1 MQNINE
7 AKFYQALENI
17 FTGAKIEG
25 DGGYINL
32 LKIKSS
38 YYKLILERFKK
49 DVSAESGIIKD
60 SFKEEFF
67 DKLYSFFEKY
77 FSESGSVYFVK
88 TANWQRVY
96 EQVYTDNKDV
106 ILFWKTH
113 MLYYVKSDILFKDI
127 SAEIPDEQ
135 DGRAYNFHFDVGT
148 LKNKQNNEKKNL
160 FFDFSKKEISEK
172 DGKKTYYF
180 NVNYSEG
187 GKKTKTSEI
196 SGKLKIKEDILEK
209 AFAVF
214 KKQSEVDFF
223 INKNADAF
231 LNEQLDLYLHQ
242 ILLNT
247 ENKFDQERLDQLKTI
262 KVFAEKIISFIAQFE
277 NELVRIWNKPK
288 FVLNS
293 NYVITLDK
301 LTDEIINKLSKHSNL
316 KEQIKEWQE
325 LGMVD
330 NNFSFSERSESHKYL
345 SIDTK
350 RFKDLELDIL
360 ALFDNLDEALD
371 GRLIHSENYQALNT
385 LQERYKEKIQ
395 CIYIDPPYNTNSSPI
410 IYINNYK
417 DSSWLTIIHNRM
429 ELSRKLLKDNGINI
443 TAIDDIE
450 LRYLTVLQDNVFGKN
465 NYITTIIT
473 KCNPQGR
480 VADKISKTTEFH
492 ILHSKNLATIG
503 KLFIKKND
511 EKKPFPL
518 KRGGT
523 NSKRVERP
531 NRYYPILVKD
541 NKIYMIT
548 DEEYSKIYNREKQL
562 FNDNFVESL
571 KNKYESQGFSFILP
585 INQRDEK
592 VVWQRKFE
600 RVKEEKET
608 YIVKNNIIYTS
619 SSDVEIPK
627 TLWQDAKFS
636 NPQYGSSYL
645 KDILGHNKFETPKSI
660 NTIKQFLS
668 MFEST
673 GIYLDYFGGSG
684 TTAEAIIS
692 ANKEDDGDRKYI
704 IIELG
709 AHIDT
714 IIIPRIKKIIF
725 SDCWKN
731 GISQNGKGVSQF
743 FKYYSLEQYEN
754 TLRNMKYSEN
764 IPSTLWD
771 TKNPFETYIFK
782 ADQKFAD
789 VLSIE
794 SEILE
799 VDFNKLYKDIDFAE
813 TISNLKGLPI
823 KRITKTGVLLDG
835 ENKEMKTNYKDMA
848 NSEKIEFIR
857 LLKPLLWWGE

>member
-7 AKFYQALENI
+7 TKFYQALENI

-25 DGGYINL
+25 DSGYINL

-38 YYKLILERFKK
+38 YYKLILNQFKK
-49 DVSAESGIIKD
+49 DVNEESGIIKD

-88 TANWQRVY
+88 TTNWQRVY
-96 EQVYTDNKDV
+96 EQIYTDNKDV
-106 ILFWKTH
+106 ILFWKSR
-113 MLYYVKSDILFKDI
+113 MLYYVKSDILFQDI
-127 SAEIPDEQ
+127 SAEIPDES
-135 DGRAYNFHFDVGT
+135 DGLTYNFRFNVGT

-160 FFDFSKKEISEK
+160 SFDFEKTLEK
-172 DGKKTYYF
+172 DGKKAYIF
-180 NVNYSEG
+180 NVSYSES
-187 GKKTKTSEI
+187 GKKTKISEI
-196 SGKLKIKEDILEK
+196 SRQLKIKEDVLEK

-223 INKNADAF
+223 INKNANAF

-242 ILLNT
+242 ILLST
-247 ENKFDQERLDQLKTI
+247 ENKFDQERLNQLKTI
-262 KVFAEKIISFIAQFE
+262 KVFAKKIISFIAQFE
-277 NELVRIWNKPK
+277 DELVRIWNKSK

-301 LTDEIINKLSKHSNL
+301 LTNEIINKLSEHPNL
-316 KEQIKEWQE
+316 KEQIKEWRE
-325 LGMVD
+325 LGMID
-330 NNFSFSERSESHKYL
+330 NSFSFSERSEAHKYL
-345 SIDTK
+345 PIDTK
-350 RFKDLELDIL
+350 HFKNLELDIL
-360 ALFDNLDEALD
+360 DLFGNLDETLD

-385 LQERYKEKIQ
+385 LQEKYKEKIQ

-429 ELSRKLLKDNGINI
+429 ELSKKLLKDNGINI
-443 TAIDDIE
+443 TSIDDIE
-450 LRYLTVLQDNVFGKN
+450 LRYLTALQDDVFGKN
-465 NYITTIIT
+465 NYITTIVT

-492 ILHSKNLATIG
+492 VLHSKNLESID
-503 KLFIKKND
+503 KLFVKKNN

-523 NSKRVERP
+523 NSKRKERP
-531 NRYYPILVKD
+531 NRYYPILIKD

-548 DEEYSKIYNREKQL
+548 DEEYSKIYNREYRC
-562 FNDNFVESL
+562 FNDVFVENL
-571 KNKYESQGFSFILP
+571 KNKYEKSGFSFVLP
-585 INQRDEK
+585 INQRGEK
-592 VVWQRKFE
+592 VVWQRTFE

-608 YIVKNNIIYTS
+608 YIVKNNIIYTPS
-619 SSDVEIPK
+619 FDVEIPK
-627 TLWQDAKFS
+627 TLWDDVIFS

-645 KDILGHNKFETPKSI
+645 KDILGHSKFETPKSI

-668 MFEST
+668 MFNPT

-684 TTAEAIIS
+684 TTAEAIIN

-704 IIELG
+704 IIELD

-725 SDCWKN
+725 SDCWKK
-731 GISQNGKGVSQF
+731 GTREKGKGVSQF

-754 TLRNMKYSEN
+754 TLRNMKYSN
-764 IPSTLWD
+764 NTPSNLWD
-771 TKNPFETYIFK
+771 NKNPFETYIFK

-789 VLSIE
+789 VLSAE
-794 SEILE
+794 NEILE
-799 VDFNKLYKDIDFAE
+799 VDFDKLYKDIDFAE

-835 ENKEMKTNYKDMA
+835 ESKEIKTDYKNMT

-857 LLKPLLWWGE
+857 LLKPLLWWGK